1 MPSVE
6 YTDIIVASQDMTGI
20 SNSNNNSLIAER
32 RKILDM
38 YFSPMLQNELNN
50 YSIIRHSEYVVRSN
64 YLLKNSPTFYVMGRR
79 FLTLL
84 IKISKIFGR

>member
-38 YFSPMLQNELNN
+38 YFPPMLQNELNN
-50 YSIIRHSEYVVRSN
+50 YSIISHSEYIVRSN
-64 YLLKNSPTFYVMGRR
+64 YL
-79 FLTLL
+79 
-84 IKISKIFGR
+84 